1 MRMPRL
7 KTRGDSL
14 IGQVVAA
21 NVVLVSLTVFAA
33 SLAAGL
39 DLSSDA
45 QRWQFAVLALV
56 IVLTFCVN
64 LWMLQRR
71 FGPLERLIDR
81 LERIDPAEPASFE
94 LGGDPVEEID
104 RLAESFRRL
113 LTRVHEER
121 RRSGKLVLRAQEEER
136 RRVARDLHDEVN
148 QALAAILLRL
158 EALAQ
163 DSPPARAEEVAELKR
178 LASQAMDE
186 LLALARQ
193 LRPAALDD
201 HGLIP
206 AIESQLRAFS
216 ERTGIAADLDTE
228 GDIAR
233 LDEEQQTALYRI
245 TQEALVNAGRHGRPK
260 HVRVHVMGRED
271 GAELRVVDDGAGF
284 DPAATR
290 AAGRGLGLE
299 GMAERARLAGGEL
312 DVRSS
317 PGSGTEVTLRLP

>member
-1 MRMPRL
+1 MRP
-7 KTRGDSL
+7 RGDSL

-39 DLSSDA
+39 DLSIGR
-45 QRWQFAVLALV
+45 QRWQFVVLALV

-81 LERIDPAEPASFE
+81 IERIDPAEPATFE
-94 LGGDPVEEID
+94 LAEDPVKEID

-113 LTRVHEER
+113 LRRVHEER
-121 RRSGKLVLRAQEEER
+121 SRSGKLVLRAQEEER

-163 DSPPARAEEVAELKR
+163 DSPPEHADEVAELKR

-186 LLALARQ
+186 LLSLARA

-201 HGLIP
+201 HGLVP
-206 AIESQLRAFS
+206 AIESQLKAFG
-216 ERTGIAADLDTE
+216 ERTGIAAKLSTE
-228 GDIAR
+228 GDPAY

-245 TQEALVNAGRHGRPK
+245 TQEALVNAGRHGRAT
-260 HVRVHVMGRED
+260 RVEVELAALEGR
-271 GAELRVVDDGAGF
+271 AELHIRDDGSGF
-284 DPAATR
+284 DPASVR
-290 AAGRGLGLE
+290 AGGSGLGLE
-299 GMAERARLAGGEL
+299 GMAERARLVGGEL

-317 PGSGTEVTLRLP
+317 PGAGTELTLRLS